1 MSILS
6 FIGIGKKAVNAISGA
21 EEQKSDVAT
30 ISQEV
35 GSTIRAFSSKEQGT
49 KRLSLDMLSDS
60 KLSKAVRPITIIWFL
75 ALFSLSLVA
84 SWFGKETPEQF
95 QELIFWGLIICI
107 GFYFPGRDLVKTF
120 ANRKGGKK

>member
-1 MSILS
+1 MGILS
-6 FIGIGKKAVNAISGA
+6 FIGIGKKAVKALAGDDS
-21 EEQKSDVAT
+21 KSDTAT
-30 ISQEV
+30 IATEA
-35 GSTIRAFSSKEQGT
+35 GSAIRAFSSKEQGT

-60 KLSKAVRPITIIWFL
+60 KLSKAVRPVTIIWFL
-75 ALFSLSLVA
+75 ALFTLSLVA

-120 ANRKGGKK
+120 AKRKGGK